1 MYRMDAEIRSPFLVE
16 RLKLQPPP
24 LLYHYS
30 GPEAVIGILKNKEI
44 WATNTSFLNDFN
56 ELYEASNTAKNV
68 IENMLRRGGIDK
80 GESDILEKMHNSAG
94 SAAKRY
100 YVCSFTEVGDSLSQ
114 WRAYCPVSGGYAI
127 GFPSAHLLDLAKET
141 GWMLVKCVYDHAE
154 KYRIVT
160 EVVNSYLS
168 EYRKESASGSIEED
182 KAKDIVWRFYQHV
195 AQIGGAIKHRS
206 FSEEN
211 EWRLI
216 SPNIPEQNNRIEFR
230 PGVSSVV
237 PYYRFP
243 LETEQNSNLAKHGE
257 QTLVLRCGPTPHR
270 HEAAQAAQFILT
282 RYLGGAG
289 HGNSEIPFKGW

>member
-1 MYRMDAEIRSPFLVE
+1 MYRMDCEIKSPFLVE
-16 RLKLQPPP
+16 RLKLKPPT

-30 GPEAVIGILKNKEI
+30 GPQAVIGILKNKEI

-68 IENMLRRGGIDK
+68 IENLLRQEGVDND
-80 GESDILEKMHNSAG
+80 EFEVLEKMRQSAG

-100 YVCSFTEVGDSLSQ
+100 YVCSFTEEGDSLSQ
-114 WRAYCPVSGGYAI
+114 WRAYCPKSGGYAI
-127 GFPSAHLLDLAKET
+127 GFPSAHLFDLAREM
-141 GWMLVKCVYDHAE
+141 GWMLVKCVYDNSE
-154 KYRIVT
+154 KYRIVR
-160 EVVNSYLS
+160 EVINSYLA
-168 EYRKESASGSIEED
+168 EYRDKRTSGNIDEETV
-182 KAKDIVWRFYQHV
+182 KNIVWRFYQHL
-195 AQIGGAIKHRS
+195 AQIGGVIKHNS

-216 SPNIPEQNNRIEFR
+216 SPNIPEKTERIEFR

-243 LETEQNSNLAKHGE
+243 LKTEKSSNLAKHGN
-257 QTLVLRCGPTPHR
+257 QALVLRCGPTPHR
-270 HEAAQAAQFILT
+270 TEATQAAQFILE

-289 HGNSEIPFKGW
+289 TSISQIPFKGW

>member
-1 MYRMDAEIRSPFLVE
+1 MDAEIRSPFLVE
-16 RLKLQPPP
+16 RLKLKPPP

-30 GPEAVIGILKNKEI
+30 GPQAVIGILKNKEI

-68 IENMLRRGGIDK
+68 IENILRRGGVDK
-80 GESDILEKMHNSAG
+80 DESDILDRMHQSAA

-114 WRAYCPVSGGYAI
+114 WRAYSPNSGGYAI
-127 GFPSAHLLDLAKET
+127 GFPSAHLLDLAREA
-141 GWMLVKCVYDHAE
+141 GWMLVKCVYDNHE

-160 EVVNSYLS
+160 EVINSYLS
-168 EYRKESASGSIEED
+168 EFNEKRAPGGIDEEMV
-182 KAKDIVWRFYQHV
+182 KDIVWRFYQHL
-195 AQIGGAIKHRS
+195 AQIGGAIKHNS
-206 FSEEN
+206 FSEEI

-216 SPNIPEQNNRIEFR
+216 SPNIPEENDRIEFR

-237 PYYRFP
+237 PYYRFA
-243 LETEQNSNLAKHGE
+243 LETEQSPNLAKHGE

-270 HEAAQAAQFILT
+270 REAAQAAQFILK
-282 RYLGGAG
+282 RYLCGAA
-289 HGNSEIPFKGW
+289 HGNSGIPFKGW